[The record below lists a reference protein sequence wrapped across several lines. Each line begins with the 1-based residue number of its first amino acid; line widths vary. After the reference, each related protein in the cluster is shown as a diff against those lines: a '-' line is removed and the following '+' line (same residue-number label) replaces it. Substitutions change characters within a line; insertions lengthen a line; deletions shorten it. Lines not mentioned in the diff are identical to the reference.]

1 MNYYHRNHFLNHCVT
16 EFSNLEK
23 RFPQCSKRIL
33 ISNIIP
39 PTIDYYWNAAVS
51 AMR

>member
-1 MNYYHRNHFLNHCVT
+1 MNYCQRNRYLNYCIAKL
-16 EFSNLEK
+16 SNLEK

-33 ISNIIP
+33 IGNIIT
-39 PTIDYYWNAAVS
+39 PTIDYYWNKAVT